1 MDLFLKTEWI
11 LNVFGAA
18 GIVMIVT
25 LINRKRTQNLTIQ
38 KSFKSMRST
47 RLPTVSTEEEGAIEY
62 SEPVAEERSHD
73 PETLQVRQKK
83 YFAKQL
89 KTALNINIVQDTI
102 APLERHQL
110 LHTRV
115 TGFGAANIGAETEK
129 IIETPGDLP
138 PSYSLLDIELPDY
151 NDL

>member
-1 MDLFLKTEWI
+1 
-11 LNVFGAA
+11 
-18 GIVMIVT
+18 
-25 LINRKRTQNLTIQ
+25 
-38 KSFKSMRST
+38 MRST
-47 RLPTVSTEEEGAIEY
+47 RLPTVSTEEERAIEY

-73 PETLQVRQKK
+73 PETL
-83 YFAKQL
+83 
-89 KTALNINIVQDTI
+89 QDTI

>member
-1 MDLFLKTEWI
+1 
-11 LNVFGAA
+11 
-18 GIVMIVT
+18 
-25 LINRKRTQNLTIQ
+25 
-38 KSFKSMRST
+38 MRST

-83 YFAKQL
+83 YFAKHMNM
-89 KTALNINIVQDTI
+89 NINIVQDTI

>member
-38 KSFKSMRST
+38 KSFKSLRST
-47 RLPTVSTEEEGAIEY
+47 RLPTVSTEDEGAIED
-62 SEPVAEERSHD
+62 SELVAEECSHD
-73 PETLQVRQKK
+73 PEALQVSQKK
-83 YFAKQL
+83 YFV
-89 KTALNINIVQDTI
+89 KTTWNINIVQDTI

-115 TGFGAANIGAETEK
+115 TGPGAETEK
-129 IIETPGDLP
+129 ITETPCDLP

-151 NDL
+151 NDLQC